1 MLPTGHKLTHVG
13 ALEVSHSHV
22 MEVEHS
28 SVCGVEDLSG
38 PGLGNDL
45 VEHDLQLAPLPFPVL
60 AALVVQ
66 HLQARNTFI
75 VLLCGDWEWPET
87 DRGVQV
93 DDDGESDVGHGQ
105 RDDQIEDEED
115 GHHQLLLHAHRHL
128 HGRQEVHL
136 SHIS

>member
-28 SVCGVEDLSG
+28 SVGGVEDLSG

-66 HLQARNTFI
+66 HLEARNHFYCTVMWGLGI
-75 VLLCGDWEWPET
+75 AK
-87 DRGVQV
+87 
-93 DDDGESDVGHGQ
+93 DGPW
-105 RDDQIEDEED
+105 R
-115 GHHQLLLHAHRHL
+115 A
-128 HGRQEVHL
+128 GR
-136 SHIS
+136 